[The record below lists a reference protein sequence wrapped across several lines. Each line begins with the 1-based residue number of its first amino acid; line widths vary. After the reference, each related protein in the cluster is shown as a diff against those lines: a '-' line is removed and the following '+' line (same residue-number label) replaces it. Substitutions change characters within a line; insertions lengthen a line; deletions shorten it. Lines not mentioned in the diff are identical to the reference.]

1 MANALR
7 EVSRLRTSLVC
18 RLARRARRL
27 GPVGCRA
34 VRGVM
39 RTAAAPAVNGSCGGE
54 AYGRSCPA
62 GLLCGRR
69 LEGAGR
75 ALSRAVSDR
84 LRYAVEMPLADAV
97 LRGVGG

>member
-7 EVSRLRTSLVC
+7 EVSRPRTSLVC
-18 RLARRARRL
+18 RSARRARRP

-39 RTAAAPAVNGSCGGE
+39 RTAPAKAVDKPCGGE
-54 AYGRSCPA
+54 ASGRSCPA

-84 LRYAVEMPLADAV
+84 LRRAVEGPLADAV